1 MSEDGGRKE
10 LDVVSCAGVIGVFWK
25 YGNKAEFV
33 LKRETSWERE
43 RDRNVIERV
52 DVFCFRD
59 RSI

>member
-1 MSEDGGRKE
+1 MSENGGRKE
-10 LDVVSCAGVIGVFWK
+10 LDVVPCAGVIGVFWK

-52 DVFCFRD
+52 VFLF
-59 RSI
+59 S